1 MDSKEELVQ
10 IDSRQQDGRVT
21 VVSPSGRLDMAA
33 APAFREQVRALVTA
47 GAARLVVDLG
57 DVTFVDSSGLGA
69 VIGGLRLARQA
80 GGDLRIA
87 RPTDQVRW
95 SWTSRPSSGCSGR
108 TRRSRRRRR
117 TSDPPDH
124 GVAPGSSSP
133 ALTAMRSRF
142 SGGASGQAHA
152 GL

>member
-1 MDSKEELVQ
+1 MQ

-21 VVSPSGRLDMAA
+21 VVSPRGRLDMAA
-33 APAFREQVRALVTA
+33 APAFREKVRALVTE

-87 RPTDQVRW
+87 RPADQVKMVLDI
-95 SWTSRPSSGCSGR
+95 TSLVRVLKPYR
-108 TRRSRRRRR
+108 TLEEA
-117 TSDPPDH
+117 T
-124 GVAPGSSSP
+124 
-133 ALTAMRSRF
+133 T
-142 SGGASGQAHA
+142 